1 MSTTDSNS
9 STAREAASL
18 DSPEVSRGRFRRTL
32 AATGVAAVCLF
43 LAGCQEDRSNLLPRD
58 STERIESQITRIQTQ
73 VVDGLCFEALEAAQE
88 IEDEIE
94 GIGPT
99 LDPALLRTL
108 RDGITQLQIMI
119 QDECVESGATDIEPV
134 IEEADPIEEMTPPS
148 GGTTTPPETG
158 GGGQQRPEPTPAPE
172 PAPTPEPTPPDN
184 SGGVSPSS
192 SGGMNGA

>member
-1 MSTTDSNS
+1 
-9 STAREAASL
+9 
-18 DSPEVSRGRFRRTL
+18 
-32 AATGVAAVCLF
+32 
-43 LAGCQEDRSNLLPRD
+43 
-58 STERIESQITRIQTQ
+58 
-73 VVDGLCFEALEAAQE
+73 
-88 IEDEIE
+88 
-94 GIGPT
+94 
-99 LDPALLRTL
+99 
-108 RDGITQLQIMI
+108 MI